1 MNETIKNR
9 AFGENSIE
17 LLPAYFVLAE
27 ANICMG
33 GNRLKKAEEFLI
45 AAYWNLLRFTSEDND
60 KGNVPDDAL
69 VTKEELE
76 TYKASL
82 HKTFGRLFLVQNRA
96 GASKQA
102 LEELTQGIY
111 LECIEHGPESI
122 YLCSSYYY
130 MGELFKKEGSVQKAR
145 NFYAKIIQIW
155 KTFIIEKDFNEMED
169 FKYSTIQDIYYEEA
183 HEHLKNILV
192 FFEIEYGPQDILTAE
207 C

>member
-1 MNETIKNR
+1 MVYDKMNDTIRNNK

-33 GNRLKKAEEFLI
+33 GARLKKAEEFLI
-45 AAYWNLLRFTSEDND
+45 AAYWNLLKFTSEDND
-60 KGNVPDDAL
+60 KGAVPEDAL

-82 HKTFGRLFLVQNRA
+82 HKTFGRLFLAQNRP
-96 GASKQA
+96 GAIKQA
-102 LEELTQGIY
+102 LDELTQGIY

-145 NFYAKIIQIW
+145 NFYQKIIHIW
-155 KTFIIEKDFNEMED
+155 KMFIIEKDFNEMED
-169 FKYSTIQDIYYEEA
+169 FHYSTIEDIYYEEA
-183 HEHLKNILV
+183 HEHLK
-192 FFEIEYGPQDILTAE
+192 
-207 C
+207 